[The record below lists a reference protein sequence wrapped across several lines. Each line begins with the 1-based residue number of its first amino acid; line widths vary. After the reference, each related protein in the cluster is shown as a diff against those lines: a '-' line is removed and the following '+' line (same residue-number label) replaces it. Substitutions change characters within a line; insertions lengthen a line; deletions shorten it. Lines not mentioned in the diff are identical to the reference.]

1 MTTETAPSAPAGNR
15 VAPPSVLRRYGSQL
29 GIIGVGLVMW
39 LGFVIAAPRVFSD
52 IDIYLAFAQ
61 TTPLFGIVA
70 LSLTIVVIT
79 GEIDLSF
86 PSIMA
91 LGAAAFALGCT
102 QLHMPWYSALV
113 LAFATGA
120 ACGWLN
126 GVLVARLN
134 IPSLVITIGTQFL
147 YKGLE
152 LVLLN
157 GSGVPFPQQNYP
169 EMHAL
174 LREPLFGVIPV
185 QTLWMVVIGI
195 ALWVL
200 LNRTR
205 FGAHVF
211 LVGDNQTSARLM
223 GVNVASVKIRA
234 FVIVGLAAVM
244 CGLMTSFYG
253 YYFWPTTGDG
263 YLLNTIASVFLGGT
277 SVFGGTGSI
286 VGTFVG
292 SYIIGAINAGIV
304 SAGVSAFYTQLAFG
318 LVIIVSVVLQTIIE
332 RRVRRQNIAGR

>member
-1 MTTETAPSAPAGNR
+1 MATGTVTTAAQGNR

-102 QLHMPWYSALV
+102 KLHMPWYSALV
-113 LAFATGA
+113 FAFATGA
-120 ACGWLN
+120 VCGWIN

-147 YKGLE
+147 YKGAE

-157 GSGVPFPQQNYP
+157 GSGVPFPLQDYP
-169 EMHAL
+169 QMHAL

-292 SYIIGAINAGIV
+292 AYIIGAINAGIV

-332 RRVRRQNIAGR
+332 RRVRRQSFSGR